1 VLLRR
6 REKLPFRR
14 SWPQRFVLVVGVGL
28 IVGCLYGAWY
38 ISDIEE
44 TFGDIPRYSLSP
56 GVLADVGDIKFD
68 PRNILIM
75 GWTDTTG
82 IEAGDDILYEREEAK
97 LADTMMV
104 VRMDPTAATAAVLSI
119 PRDLTFD
126 GRNKINSAI
135 AFGADNAVT
144 KVSQGLN
151 IEIPDF
157 VQINLAGFRK
167 IIDSIDGVPVY
178 FPNAARDTRS
188 FFSAPQGCNI
198 LNGTQALNYVRAR
211 YYEQNINGAWVAD
224 NTSDYGRS
232 ERQRDFLILALE
244 RVIAKGGR
252 NPSTM
257 RSLMKTAIDSKS
269 LVLDQNLTA
278 NDLLDIGRAFG
289 TFEPEALQR
298 YSLPT
303 YGDENGYLHLDA
315 SKSNQVLDVFRGN
328 VPDLQPFQ
336 VPVKVIDARPQITE
350 PLPTKQLA
358 DVKFN
363 SGSPQKSTS
372 GPAAQT
378 TIRFT
383 SDEHYAAILLA
394 RYLNKIPAFEQ
405 IQGSK
410 ATLHNGQTLQLVV
423 GADWEGVRATPR
435 GDEDTAQLNRLVDES
450 STGRVSATSAT
461 TVSAPTTTRSGST
474 ATVTTTTA
482 AVAPNVTAS
491 NGGIIGRPPDGVP
504 CVRYQ

>member
-1 VLLRR
+1 M
-6 REKLPFRR
+6 
-14 SWPQRFVLVVGVGL
+14 LVVGVAL
-28 IVGCLYGAWY
+28 VAGCLYGAWY

-44 TFGDIPRYSLSP
+44 TFGDIPRFSLSP
-56 GVLADVGDIKFD
+56 GVLADVGDVKFD
-68 PRNILIM
+68 ARNILIM

-82 IEAGDDILYEREEAK
+82 IDASDDIMSGREGEK

-126 GRNKINSAI
+126 GRNKINNAI

-144 KVSQGLN
+144 KVSKGLN
-151 IEIPDF
+151 IEIHDF

-178 FPNAARDTRS
+178 FPNAARDLNS
-188 FFSAPQGCNI
+188 FFAAPQGCNI
-198 LNGTQALNYVRAR
+198 LNGTQALNYVRSR
-211 YYEQNINGAWVAD
+211 YYEQNVNGSWIKD
-224 NTSDYGRS
+224 NKSDYGRA

-257 RSLMKTAIDSKS
+257 RNLMKTAIESNS
-269 LVLDQNLTA
+269 LVLDQNLTVQ
-278 NDLLDIGRAFG
+278 DLLDIGRAFG

-303 YGDENGYLHLDA
+303 YGDADGYLHLDA
-315 SKSNQVLDVFRGN
+315 TKSNQVLDVFRGN

-336 VPVKVIDARPQITE
+336 VPVRVIDARPQITE

-358 DVKFN
+358 DVEFN
-363 SGSPQKSTS
+363 SGTPKKSVN

-410 ATLHNGQTLQLVV
+410 ATLLNGETLQLVV
-423 GADWEGVRATPR
+423 GADWAGVRSTPR
-435 GDEDTAQLNRLVDES
+435 GDEDTAQLNRLADES
-450 STGRVSATSAT
+450 AAGRVSAAPAT
-461 TVSAPTTTRSGST
+461 TASAPTTTRSGST
-474 ATVTTTTA
+474 AAVTTTTA
-482 AVAPNVTAS
+482 PAVVPNLTAS
-491 NGGIIGRPPDGVP
+491 DGGILGRPPDGVS

>member
-1 VLLRR
+1 M
-6 REKLPFRR
+6 
-14 SWPQRFVLVVGVGL
+14 LVTGLGL
-28 IVGCLYGAWY
+28 IIGCLYGAWY

-44 TFGDIPRYSLSP
+44 TFGDIPRVNVSP
-56 GVLADVGDIKFD
+56 GVLAEVGDVKFD
-68 PRNILIM
+68 ARNILIM

-82 IEAGDDILYEREEAK
+82 IEAGDDILFEREEAK

-144 KVSQGLN
+144 KVTQGLG
-151 IEIPDF
+151 IEIHDF

-178 FPNAARDTRS
+178 FPNAARDLNS
-188 FFSAPQGCNI
+188 FFAAPQGCNI
-198 LNGTQALNYVRAR
+198 LSGKQALNYVRSR
-211 YYEQNINGAWVAD
+211 YYEQNINGAWVKD
-224 NTSDYGRS
+224 NTSDYGRA

-257 RSLMKTAIDSKS
+257 RNLMKTAVDSNS
-269 LVLDQNLTA
+269 LVLDQNLTPQ
-278 NDLLDIGRAFG
+278 DLLDIGRAFG

-303 YGDENGYLHLDA
+303 YGDEYGYLHLDT

-328 VPDLQPFQ
+328 VPNLQPFQ
-336 VPVKVIDARPQITE
+336 VPVRVIDARPQITE

-363 SGSPQKSTS
+363 SGTPQKSTS

-410 ATLHNGQTLQLVV
+410 ATLRNGETLQLVV
-423 GADWEGVRATPR
+423 GADWAGVRPTPR
-435 GDEDTAQLNRLVDES
+435 GDEDTAELNRLADES
-450 STGRVSATSAT
+450 AAGRVSAASPT
-461 TVSAPTTTRSGST
+461 TASAPTTMRSGNTASVT
-474 ATVTTTTA
+474 AT
-482 AVAPNVTAS
+482 APPVTAS
-491 NGGIIGRPPDGVP
+491 AGASDGGIIGRPPDGVP
-504 CVRYQ
+504 CVRYK